1 MADSKDLLEVHVN
14 VNIPASALTAIV
26 ENAKQITGADA
37 SGKYRVDTAA
47 MVGEM
52 ISRFLAQNDFEGY
65 VQDIN
70 NFPGA
75 SV

>member
-1 MADSKDLLEVHVN
+1 MTDSKGLLEVHVN

-26 ENAKQITGADA
+26 ENAKQITGTDA

-52 ISRFLAQNDFEGY
+52 ISRFLAQKDFEGY

-75 SV
+75 CV

>member
-52 ISRFLAQNDFEGY
+52 ISRFLAQKDFEGY
-65 VQDIN
+65 VRDIN

-75 SV
+75 GV